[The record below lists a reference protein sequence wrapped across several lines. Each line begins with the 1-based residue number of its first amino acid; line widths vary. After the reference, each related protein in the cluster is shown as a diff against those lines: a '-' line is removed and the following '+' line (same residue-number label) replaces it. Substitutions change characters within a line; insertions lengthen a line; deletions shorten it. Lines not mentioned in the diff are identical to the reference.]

1 MDLSVEKSKTKI
13 KNIRMVYV
21 AIFGLTILLSLVK
34 MYDTSLCFVV
44 SMLVISFMCGYQHLI
59 IYMAALILTSL
70 LFYDSYMEVLI
81 SLTSVVM
88 MQVLM
93 SFKFIKSKHITLII
107 GLVSLIYLY
116 IYNYSYV
123 EILVVLSFTL
133 MHSIL
138 SLEIV
143 PLFIHNTIDVYT
155 NKRMMILS
163 VMIMFAIVSLLEVKQ
178 IYMML
183 L

>member
-1 MDLSVEKSKTKI
+1 
-13 KNIRMVYV
+13 
-21 AIFGLTILLSLVK
+21 
-34 MYDTSLCFVV
+34 
-44 SMLVISFMCGYQHLI
+44 
-59 IYMAALILTSL
+59 
-70 LFYDSYMEVLI
+70 MEVLI

-93 SFKFIKSKHITLII
+93 YFKFIKSKHITLII

-116 IYNYSYV
+116 IYKYSYV

-133 MHSIL
+133 IHSIL

-163 VMIMFAIVSLLEVKQ
+163 IIIMFAIVSLLKVNQ

-183 L
+183 LLRFYLLLSVYYLGINNTMPPMLYLSLIHIYVSIIVWCFRTDKYIYRKYF